1 MHKVFTSIQKEL
13 KIITK
18 ILVFG
23 KSSSWVIFESRIMF
37 SIFFFYSTR
46 YWGSFVLAEQ
56 CSDCEKLV
64 LVIVLKS

>member
-37 SIFFFYSTR
+37 SIFFFFIQPDT
-46 YWGSFVLAEQ
+46 GEALCLQNNVLT
-56 CSDCEKLV
+56 V
-64 LVIVLKS
+64 RNWF

>member
-37 SIFFFYSTR
+37 SIFFFIQPDT
-46 YWGSFVLAEQ
+46 GEALCLQNNVLT
-56 CSDCEKLV
+56 V
-64 LVIVLKS
+64 RNWF